1 MFVEASGGGSVKKV
15 LEPKITTRDEGL
27 VVILG
32 SKTERSLGGRKS
44 FNNSIVISLRT
55 KLGWE
60 LNRASKGP
68 WCQSVR
74 RVNNERNASAQGN
87 RPNNEP
93 TRQHFCNEPAHT
105 NNYTPEDIV
114 VLITTEES
122 IDSTA
127 QLYCLKA
134 QKNKI
139 KMEDK
144 KDKKKPK
151 NIVIPPKKPKLSK
164 AERRALQESQR
175 AAKGVKAGG
184 SGDSKDKNNQ
194 HGGGDGGGGGGGG
207 GAKDVKKDVVAAQEG
222 EEKRSDKADTH
233 PFFSH
238 LPPFK
243 GKISKRVWGSVL
255 NV

>member
-1 MFVEASGGGSVKKV
+1 MKV
-15 LEPKITTRDEGL
+15 LWL
-27 VVILG
+27 FWVL
-32 SKTERSLGGRKS
+32 TERSLGGRKS
-44 FNNSIVISLRT
+44 FNSLRA
-55 KLGWE
+55 KLGRE
-60 LNRASKGP
+60 LNRAS
-68 WCQSVR
+68 QYVVSTT
-74 RVNNERNASAQGN
+74 NAMRAQGN

-184 SGDSKDKNNQ
+184 SGDFKEKNNQ
-194 HGGGDGGGGGGGG
+194 HGGGDGGGGG

>member
-1 MFVEASGGGSVKKV
+1 MKV
-15 LEPKITTRDEGL
+15 LWL
-27 VVILG
+27 FWVL
-32 SKTERSLGGRKS
+32 TERSLGGGRKS
-44 FNNSIVISLRT
+44 FNNSIISLRA
-55 KLGWE
+55 KLGLGVE
-60 LNRASKGP
+60 P
-68 WCQSVR
+68 CQSVR

-207 GAKDVKKDVVAAQEG
+207 AKDVKKDVVAAQEG